1 MMDNLIRGVEA
12 LIQQELAYARK
23 DHGDTFHSPH
33 EAFGVIAEELHEAS
47 EMYSMIHE
55 NNKTMLN
62 ALRFDSPS
70 LMDDAC
76 VGLRRA
82 AMLTACE
89 LIQVAAMAEKAMIPD
104 ERREKHEYAPCR
116 RSE

>member
-1 MMDNLIRGVEA
+1 MMTNLIRGVEA

-47 EMYSMIHE
+47 EMYQMVGEH
-55 NNKTMLN
+55 NVTMLN

-76 VGLRRA
+76 TNLRRA
-82 AMLTACE
+82 ALLTACE
-89 LIQVAAMAEKAMIPD
+89 LIQVAAMAEKAMIPE
-104 ERREKHEYAPCR
+104 ERRNKQ
-116 RSE
+116 